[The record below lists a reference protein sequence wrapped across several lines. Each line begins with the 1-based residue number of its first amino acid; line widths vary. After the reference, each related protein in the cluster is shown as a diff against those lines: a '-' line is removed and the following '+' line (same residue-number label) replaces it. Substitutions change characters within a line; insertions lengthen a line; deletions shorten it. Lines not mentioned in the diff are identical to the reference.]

1 MAQHL
6 REGSVVTYGTT
17 YVNAT
22 VENITEQYLELS
34 VPVTGEDPRIVVVPW
49 STLSAGVGLMV
60 VSS

>member
-6 REGSVVTYGTT
+6 REGSVITYGTT

-22 VENITEQYLELS
+22 VENITDQYLELS
-34 VPVTGEDPRIVVVPW
+34 VPVVGEDPRIVVVPW
-49 STLSAGVGLMV
+49 YALNAGVGLTV